1 MNKEENVE
9 SQRKIIFENV
19 TKILHDIGIPAKLQG
34 YTYLREAIVIVS
46 QDITL
51 LRGITKY
58 LYPNLAEKFKSKPSQ
73 IERGMRHAIEVA
85 WIRGN
90 IQNIDKI
97 FGYTVSPSKGRPTN
111 SEFIAMVSDKVRI
124 DMGMI

>member
-111 SEFIAMVSDKVRI
+111 SEFIAMVSDKIRI